1 MSALQTLLAGGLA
14 VLPYLISACLGLALS
29 ALGVLCYA
37 NFSAGLLV
45 IGLTFVLETLYM
57 SSGGL
62 QLGIALYYTDLSMV
76 FIAVLAGLRWISAR
90 DAPPR
95 HWAWSLYLLVFA
107 LNLSWGLGS
116 NGTTAGVQA
125 RPYFYA
131 IAITSY
137 AMTFRLTSHH
147 VRQLLH
153 FMAFASVCF
162 VFLCV
167 YRWTVYYLP
176 ISELLPEEGNYNID
190 GAMRVIRSNEALVIA
205 QSLVVY
211 LFVAGLGTA
220 SHWMRA
226 LAPALLGAVI
236 ALQHRSVWVATLA
249 GVMFSIVVAGSQQRS
264 RTRQLVL
271 LVGIA
276 LITSLPLLVSNQLAG
291 VADQVSRS
299 AQAGAAGEGTAAERL
314 DSWQQILRSWSND
327 GPVAVAI
334 GRKFG
339 SDNSRW
345 VHDQTTGGLR
355 RIAYTAHN
363 HYVQTLSSMGVLG
376 LGGLLVVYGHV
387 INGLYRMVRQ
397 GIGSGASEAL
407 LVLLLMQAVYY
418 IPYSTDYFQH
428 LLLGMA
434 LAYVAS
440 AQGLVQNPTAQAP
453 PSARRATHWRF
464 A

>member
-1 MSALQTLLAGGLA
+1 MTQIQTAMAWSLA
-14 VLPYLISACLGLALS
+14 VLPYLMAASLGLGLS
-29 ALGVLCYA
+29 ALGVLCYSR
-37 NFSAGLLV
+37 FTAGMLV

-76 FIAVLAGLRWISAR
+76 FIATLAGLRWLLAR
-90 DAPPR
+90 DVPTR
-95 HWAWSLYLLVFA
+95 HWAWGLYVLVFVV
-107 LNLSWGLGS
+107 NLGWGLAS
-116 NGTTAGVQA
+116 NGTAAGVQA

-137 AMTFRLTSHH
+137 MMTFRLTPRE
-147 VRQLLH
+147 VQQLLL
-153 FMAFASVCF
+153 FMASASVCF
-162 VFLCV
+162 LLLCV

-176 ISELLPEEGNYNID
+176 IAELLPEEGNYNID
-190 GAMRVIRSNEALVIA
+190 GAMRVIRSNEALVVA
-205 QSLVVY
+205 QTLVVY
-211 LFVAGLGTA
+211 LFVSGLGA
-220 SHWMRA
+220 AAHWMRA
-226 LAPALLGAVI
+226 LAPALLGTVI

-249 GVMFSIVVAGSQQRS
+249 GVMFSLLVAGSQQRS
-264 RTRQLVL
+264 RARQLAL
-271 LVGIA
+271 LA
-276 LITSLPLLVSNQLAG
+276 ATLTLTALPLLVSDQLAG
-291 VADQVSRS
+291 VASQVSRS

-314 DSWQQILRSWSND
+314 DSWQQILRGWSND
-327 GPVAVAI
+327 GPVALAI

-363 HYVQTLSSMGVLG
+363 HYVQTLSSMGLLG
-376 LGGLLVVYGHV
+376 LSGFLIAFAHA
-387 INGLYRMVRQ
+387 IAGLYRLVRQ
-397 GIGSGASEAL
+397 GIGPGVSEAL

-428 LLLGMA
+428 LLLGLA

-440 AQGLVQNPTAQAP
+440 HQAAPRPGQPAAPALSRRTA
-453 PSARRATHWRF
+453 HWRF